1 MSHNNFYSGV
11 EVSLDTQNDLLDLTA
26 QRLGNIPAKQVF
38 GFEEVSNSGEYGI
51 SLMFTAFFQ
60 VHYC

>member
-1 MSHNNFYSGV
+1 MCRDINFYSGV

-38 GFEEVSNSGEYGI
+38 GFEEVSSNGEYGI
-51 SLMFTAFFQ
+51 SVFFQ
-60 VHYC
+60 VHY

>member
-26 QRLGNIPAKQVF
+26 QRLGNIPAKHVF
-38 GFEEVSNSGEYGI
+38 GFEEVGNNGEYGI
-51 SLMFTAFFQ
+51 SVVFTAFFQ